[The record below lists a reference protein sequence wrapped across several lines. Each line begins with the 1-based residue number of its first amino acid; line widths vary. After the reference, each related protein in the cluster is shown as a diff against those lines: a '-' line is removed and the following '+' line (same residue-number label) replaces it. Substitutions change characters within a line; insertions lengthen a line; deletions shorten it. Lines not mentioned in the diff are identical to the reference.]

1 MALPRASV
9 PEFLTKIPS
18 TGQQIKFRPF
28 LVKEEKI
35 LLIAM
40 EGGDKK
46 EIINATKNVLSSCII
61 SEDSEK
67 IDVSKLTTFDV
78 EFLFLRIRGK
88 SVNETLSFT
97 LKHHNKENLKECN
110 HATKIDLNIDDIEVV
125 GDVHDG
131 VIVLDEETGVGV
143 KMRYPDI
150 DSSDIL
156 LNFESESEAV
166 FDLIAYCVDSVFDA
180 DEVYSD
186 FTNEEM
192 KEWIGSLKISQFKML
207 SDFIENTPKLKHDL
221 KWKCGSCGKTETVV
235 LEGLENFF
243 T

>member
-9 PEFLTKIPS
+9 PEFLTKLPS

-78 EFLFLRIRGK
+78 EFLF
-88 SVNETLSFT
+88 
-97 LKHHNKENLKECN
+97 
-110 HATKIDLNIDDIEVV
+110 
-125 GDVHDG
+125 
-131 VIVLDEETGVGV
+131 
-143 KMRYPDI
+143 
-150 DSSDIL
+150 
-156 LNFESESEAV
+156 
-166 FDLIAYCVDSVFDA
+166 
-180 DEVYSD
+180 
-186 FTNEEM
+186 
-192 KEWIGSLKISQFKML
+192 
-207 SDFIENTPKLKHDL
+207 
-221 KWKCGSCGKTETVV
+221 
-235 LEGLENFF
+235 
-243 T
+243 